1 MTDVIVTSIDST
13 TVLADKQNSNVVV
26 SAPVAPTVIVTG
38 LMGPAAVAYL
48 SNISDID
55 LTQLTGGATLV
66 YNSTTQKWV
75 ATTLLDQQIVESG
88 QF

>member
-1 MTDVIVTSIDST
+1 MTDVIVTSNDST
-13 TVLADKQNSNVVV
+13 TIVAGTYNNNVVV
-26 SAPVAPTVIVTG
+26 SAPTAPTVIVTG
-38 LMGPAAVAYL
+38 LMGPVSTSSL

-55 LTQLTGGATLV
+55 LAQLTGGATLV
-66 YNSTTQKWV
+66 YNSTTLKWV